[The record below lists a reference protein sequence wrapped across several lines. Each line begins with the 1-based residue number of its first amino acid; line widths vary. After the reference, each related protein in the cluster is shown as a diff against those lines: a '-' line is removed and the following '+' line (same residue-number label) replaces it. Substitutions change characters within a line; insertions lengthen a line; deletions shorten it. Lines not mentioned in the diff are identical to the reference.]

1 MDYRNFGSTYYIR
14 LDRGDEIVKSILA
27 VCEKEGIASA
37 TFSGIGGCSDAHL
50 QTFLPE
56 KGAFETEVVRGA
68 LEMVSLLGNVIS
80 DENGNRYYHAH
91 AMYSTRK
98 DGVPCFAGGHLKSST
113 VLYTAEITLQPVA
126 GGSIGYMLN
135 PETGTGFWKL
145 H

>member
-1 MDYRNFGSTYYIR
+1 MDYKNFGSTYYIR